1 MCINLLMKR
10 AKHIPDPPAPDV
22 RLIGYGRV
30 STNDQN
36 PEMQRLALLN
46 AGVLPDNLHIDDG
59 VSGTKAKRRALSLAF
74 LDLREGDTLLVWKLD
89 RLGRNLLQLIRHAEM
104 IRDVGANLKSLTEP
118 IDTTSPMGKAFFH
131 MIGVFAELERDMI
144 SMRTSTRMQQLK
156 AEGKILGR
164 APKLDEARWAQVEIE
179 LRNGGDVEAVAKA
192 NKISPSLIHK
202 HFADQGGIRALRALG
217 AVDVETKKTKR
228 KPKN

>member
-1 MCINLLMKR
+1 
-10 AKHIPDPPAPDV
+10 
-22 RLIGYGRV
+22 
-30 STNDQN
+30 
-36 PEMQRLALLN
+36 
-46 AGVLPDNLHIDDG
+46 
-59 VSGTKAKRRALSLAF
+59 
-74 LDLREGDTLLVWKLD
+74 
-89 RLGRNLLQLIRHAEM
+89 
-104 IRDVGANLKSLTEP
+104 
-118 IDTTSPMGKAFFH
+118 MGKAFFH